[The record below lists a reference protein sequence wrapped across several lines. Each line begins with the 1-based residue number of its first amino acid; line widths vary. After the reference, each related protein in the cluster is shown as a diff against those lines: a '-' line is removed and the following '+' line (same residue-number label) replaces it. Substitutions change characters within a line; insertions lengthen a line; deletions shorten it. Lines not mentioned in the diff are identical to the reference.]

1 MTVSPAGD
9 MNETG
14 SPSKATIGIFQ
25 YGEDNQYKNLEYV
38 TGVVE

>member
-1 MTVSPAGD
+1 

-25 YGEDNQYKNLEYV
+25 YDDNNQYKNLEYV